1 MSYLRGWDRYCECD
15 FYKNMKDVF
24 NYGLPYIISFVVL
37 HPFLRRP
44 QILLTF
50 TTQLTL
56 IKSDLGK
63 QLAFSLKYSSK

>member
-1 MSYLRGWDRYCECD
+1 
-15 FYKNMKDVF
+15 MKDVF

-44 QILLTF
+44 QILLTL

-56 IKSDLGK
+56 KKSDLGK